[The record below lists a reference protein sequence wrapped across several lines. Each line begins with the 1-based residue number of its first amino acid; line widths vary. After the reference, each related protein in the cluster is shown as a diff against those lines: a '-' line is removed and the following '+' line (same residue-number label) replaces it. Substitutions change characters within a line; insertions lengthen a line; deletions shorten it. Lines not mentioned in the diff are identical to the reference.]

1 VDVKWSKNGNER
13 ITLMENSSG
22 LTNYGLIDR
31 LLGSVRFSLNKNSI
45 YLSVNTGDENNFGY
59 YYFTLDVFLQ
69 SYPNVAA
76 ARNNDVV
83 VELKIQNLCSV
94 YTTVENST
102 MQTFETFFDL
112 TGVQE
117 LNKATSLSFVT
128 PTTSNLTSFFEK
140 CGSIS

>member
-1 VDVKWSKNGNER
+1 
-13 ITLMENSSG
+13 MENSSG

-31 LLGSVRFSLNKNSI
+31 LQDSVRFFVYQDSI
-45 YLSVNTGDENNFGY
+45 NLIVNTGDENNFGY

-69 SYPNVAA
+69 NYPNVAA

-83 VELKIQNLCSV
+83 VELNIQHLCSV

-102 MQTFETFFDL
+102 MKTFETFFDL
-112 TGVQE
+112 TKAQE
-117 LNKATSLSFVT
+117 LNNFTSLSFVT